1 MRPLPGSA
9 RPSAALLQFVDDE
22 MLRAPLLFDQ
32 LAEGAADRIGKQM
45 PLLAPLQR
53 SATAELLQSLN
64 ARRATLAD
72 LFTRSL
78 REQVQAE
85 LRGRPLASLGRP
97 GLQDAQM
104 TTLALVDEDEVAI
117 DVELAHTIELV
128 KSVAEFELRELQT
141 YTAALVGDMDVTRD
155 HNPFR
160 AETYARALWS
170 AAQGLPFARGFQ
182 VQFMRHASEPLAA
195 LLRQAYA
202 ASVSRL
208 EQQGIE
214 PAAYRTVILPAGARR
229 AFGMDTTY
237 GPDLHQVRE
246 VLSTVEP
253 AGLAAPPPTAHATP
267 GPTVPTVPRSA
278 TAAGQRRPT
287 AVTSAPPLR
296 IDARSAALVERLFEA
311 IRGDQRVPPD
321 VLVLILRLQPAALRL
336 AQVDAD
342 RLADEAHPLW
352 TFVNRV
358 AYEAEMMPRSTD
370 PERMR
375 FLRLAQETI
384 GHMAAEPQQT
394 ASLYIWGCEK
404 LESWLRQRLARRCSA
419 AASQIGALQKLED
432 KLLAS
437 QYEPTTL
444 NGALDVPQL
453 DTVPASLLPEEAPR
467 LDNHDTQEWL
477 DALEPGTWVR
487 LFLQGRWVQ
496 AQVLWPGER
505 RELWLLGD
513 GATDETWAVRRR
525 ALAQLYETN
534 LLKSLTQRSLVRR
547 AAGVV
552 HAQEQ
557 ARAA

>member
-9 RPSAALLQFVDDE
+9 RPSAALQQFVDDE
-22 MLRAPLLFDQ
+22 LLRAPLLFDQ

-53 SATAELLQSLN
+53 AATAELLQSLT
-64 ARRATLAD
+64 ARRATLAE

-85 LRGRPLASLGRP
+85 LRGRPLASLPRP

-128 KSVAEFELRELQT
+128 RSVAEFELRELQT

-160 AETYARALWS
+160 AETYARALWA
-170 AAQGLPFARGFQ
+170 AAQGLPLARGFQ
-182 VQFMRHASEPLAA
+182 LQFMRNASEPLAA

-229 AFGMDTTY
+229 SVGIESSFGL
-237 GPDLHQVRE
+237 DLRQVRDT
-246 VLSTVEP
+246 LSTLEP
-253 AGLAAPPPTAHATP
+253 ASLAPHPPAAPRPIMP
-267 GPTVPTVPRSA
+267 GSA
-278 TAAGQRRPT
+278 TAASQRRPT
-287 AVTSAPPLR
+287 AVSSAPPLR

-342 RLADEAHPLW
+342 RLTDESHPLW
-352 TFVNRV
+352 IFVNRI

-375 FLRLAQETI
+375 FLRLVQETI
-384 GHMAAEPQQT
+384 GHLAAEPQQT
-394 ASLYIWGCEK
+394 ASLYIWGCDK

-453 DTVPASLLPEEAPR
+453 DTVPASLLPEGALR
-467 LDNHDTQEWL
+467 LDNPDTQEWL
-477 DALEPGTWVR
+477 DALVPGTWVR

-513 GATDETWAVRRR
+513 GATEETWAVRRR
-525 ALAQLYETN
+525 ALARLHEAN
-534 LLKSLTQRSLVRR
+534 LLKGLTQRSLVRR